1 MKKFIV
7 ILAAIIS
14 PDTSLYTSVKLE
26 QWVQSNDINVGNV
39 FTPTSKRN
47 IKKILTL

>member
-14 PDTSLYTSVKLE
+14 PDTSLYT
-26 QWVQSNDINVGNV
+26 NDINGGNV
-39 FTPTSKRN
+39 LSHTSIGN
-47 IKKILTL
+47 IKKFLTP